1 MNIKKYRCL
10 PIIVF
15 LFFSCSTQK
24 TSTDDFFS
32 VSETYTSDESL
43 LKKNLIKIASEEFNG
58 RETGKPGQKNAG
70 QYIADYYKSLGVI
83 SPLDDGNYFQE
94 VPKEFFHKNAQY
106 SSENVVAY
114 IEGDTYPEEVIV
126 ISAHYDHLGS
136 IDGQIYF
143 GADDDAS
150 GTAAV
155 MEIARLFHIAKNE
168 GKGPKRSVLF
178 LHVTGEEIGLFGS
191 KYYTSHPIFPLDKT
205 VANLNIDMVGRVDEK
220 HSENPHYVYL
230 IGSDK
235 LSQDL
240 HQLSEQINQSTV
252 KLELDYTFNNEK
264 DPNRFYYRSD
274 HYNFAKN
281 KIPVIFYFNGTHEDY
296 HKPTDT
302 ADKINY
308 DMLAKRTNL
317 IFYTAWG
324 IANREERIALTTN

>member
-1 MNIKKYRCL
+1 MSIKKN
-10 PIIVF
+10 VF
-15 LFFSCSTQK
+15 LTLCAILFLSCNTKKVSRG
-24 TSTDDFFS
+24 DFFS
-32 VSETYTSDESL
+32 VSEIYASDESL
-43 LKKNLIKIASEEFNG
+43 LKKNVTELASEEFNG
-58 RETGKPGQKNAG
+58 RETGKPGQKKASE
-70 QYIADYYKSLGVI
+70 YIANYYKSWGII
-83 SPLDDGNYFQE
+83 SPLKDGNYFQQ
-94 VPKEFFHKNAQY
+94 VPKEFFNKNAQND
-106 SSENVVAY
+106 SENVLAY
-114 IEGDTYPEEVIV
+114 IEGDTHPEEVIV
-126 ISAHYDHLGS
+126 ISAHYDHLGNV
-136 IDGQIYF
+136 DGEIYF

-155 MEIARLFHIAKNE
+155 MEIARLFYLAKKK

-191 KYYTSHPIFPLDKT
+191 KYYTSHPIFPLEKT
-205 VANLNIDMVGRVDEK
+205 VVNLNIDMIGRVDEK
-220 HSENPHYVYL
+220 HNKNPEYVYL

-240 HQLSEQINQSTV
+240 HNLSEQVNQSTL
-252 KLELDYTFNNEK
+252 KLELDYTFNSEK

-296 HKPTDT
+296 HKPSDT

-317 IFYTAWG
+317 IFYTAWE
-324 IANREERIALTTN
+324 IANREERIMLNTN

>member
-1 MNIKKYRCL
+1 MNSKKY
-10 PIIVF
+10 VF
-15 LFFSCSTQK
+15 LTLISILYFSCSTQK

-32 VSETYTSDESL
+32 VFETYVSDESL
-43 LKKNLIKIASEEFNG
+43 LKKNLTKIASEEFNG
-58 RETGKPGQKNAG
+58 RETGKPGQKDASH
-70 QYIADYYKSLGVI
+70 YIADYYMSLGII
-83 SPLDDGNYFQE
+83 SPLKDGNYFQE
-94 VPKEFFHKNAQY
+94 VPKEFFNKNAQND
-106 SSENVVAY
+106 SENVLAY

-126 ISAHYDHLGS
+126 ISAHYDHLGNL
-136 IDGQIYF
+136 DGQIYF

-155 MEIARLFHIAKNE
+155 MEIARLFNLAKKE
-168 GKGPKRSVLF
+168 GRGPKRSVLF

-205 VANLNIDMVGRVDEK
+205 VANLNIDMIGRVDEK
-220 HSENPHYVYL
+220 HSKNPDYVYL

-240 HQLSEQINQSTV
+240 HNLSEQVNQSTV
-252 KLELDYTFNNEK
+252 KLELDYTFNSEN

-296 HKPTDT
+296 HNPSDT

-308 DMLAKRTNL
+308 HMLAKRTNL
-317 IFYTAWG
+317 IFYTAWE
-324 IANREERIALTTN
+324 IANRQERISLTTN

>member
-1 MNIKKYRCL
+1 MNIKKYVFL
-10 PIIVF
+10 PLIAL

-58 RETGKPGQKNAG
+58 RETGKPGQKNASH
-70 QYIADYYKSLGVI
+70 YIANYYKSLGII
-83 SPLDDGNYFQE
+83 SPMKDGNYFQD
-94 VPKEFFHKNAQY
+94 VPKEFFNKNAQN
-106 SSENVVAY
+106 SSENILAY

-126 ISAHYDHLGS
+126 VSAHYDHLGNV
-136 IDGQIYF
+136 DGQIYY

-150 GTAAV
+150 GTVAV
-155 MEIARLFHIAKNE
+155 MEIARLFHLAKKE
-168 GKGPKRSVLF
+168 GKGPKRSILF

-205 VANLNIDMVGRVDEK
+205 VANLNIDMIGRVDEK
-220 HSENPHYVYL
+220 HNKNPDYVYL

-240 HQLSEQINQSTV
+240 HQLSELVNQSTV
-252 KLELDYTFNNEK
+252 KLELDYTFNSEK

-281 KIPVIFYFNGTHEDY
+281 NIPVIFYFNGTHEDY
-296 HKPTDT
+296 HKPSDT

-317 IFYTAWG
+317 IFYTAWE